1 MNTIMTLLR
10 SQGGLGGLGGG
21 TSSSSG
27 ATTAPGAG
35 GGGGHVPKG
44 GGAGLGGE
52 VGRSDRS
59 SNNKVGGGDAKPEVV
74 VVVEAPMSTLSSGSR
89 SSLRLREG
97 AVTRSGAGGGGM
109 ASSGSVHGALS
120 DGAEGG
126 GGGGAEKGAAAT
138 ASGATSGEVIGGGGG
153 AGFVSGLKTRA
164 GGVSS
169 SGVVSNHVNTGAE
182 VLAVGTI
189 SSSTGGGGRR
199 GRDGA
204 AGVASGTAGG
214 EEEEEDSGARLTS
227 TAGVGETGKE
237 KGDGGVLKDGDAT
250 SYISTKNAVV
260 GGGESGLG
268 DDMEASTMRT
278 VEQTTATTIT
288 ATEQQQQQQQQS
300 VATTTEGETS
310 RVVVVGETVAK
321 SAAPEPTTMGVGGGT
336 GPGSAPLRERSQRRK
351 VVEARMAERALREHN
366 AAIADMNPRVR
377 NVQELIRVEKDRS
390 SAVDPEG
397 VSSRPRRSRK
407 RPVPPGEWESSGFS
421 GGTTRKSKLKETSKD
436 ASPGIDK
443 SPGASTTGGAEED
456 GKAEGRAVEN
466 GKKFRKTSDKAS
478 SVKDINEIGG
488 KEAKKDASDN
498 MGVSL
503 SREEDGAEKPKKGEK
518 GSKEGEG
525 VGEEAKKA
533 RAQALKEEKAKG
545 MADAQGL
552 EEESDEEEDEED
564 EDGEEEEVEEEDYT
578 KLPKDYFE
586 VEAIRKKR
594 VRKGK
599 VEMLIK
605 WKGWPEKANTWEPY
619 ANVAMCTD
627 ILEEFENGLQGV
639 CDGDVSSQ
647 RNRRGKRKFGTYL
660 LHQKR
665 KKKSSANGDGDSQ
678 SPSTAETGE
687 EPNNSTLSKKSQE
700 SESKLNVAF
709 TEERRSERK
718 RRQGT
723 SHNGN
728 VAGSTDK
735 STDIDE
741 ARTVVSDIGDM
752 AKAQGLEPST
762 ANGAMSKV
770 QATVGEQA
778 GAGVR
783 DIETLQERNVD
794 SENLVKSTSMHTSTA
809 RAENG
814 NAIDSTMHEHGAGN
828 VGVNHVD
835 RETSRGNDLAG
846 KMDKSVGSIGT
857 EADTPKTALSKG
869 GGELEGIAK
878 SKNATGTD
886 GNTEKQSELVG
897 HINIAKSDGGGDE
910 HSKLSGMDRYTG
922 AKKRKSG
929 VVKRVRQTLES
940 QEPKQSSTEDKQAA
954 EINNAEQDGKGAASP
969 IAKEGQGQHECR
981 CTSPE
986 SEGVERPVSSSPG
999 WNANSRVPSAVTYIT
1014 QINKAI
1020 SYSNQ
1025 TNNGR
1030 QEVLVLFKASRSDG
1044 VEVVVD
1050 NKFMRDS
1057 YPLLLIDFYEQHLRY
1072 STSQL

>member
-10 SQGGLGGLGGG
+10 SQGGLGRLGSG

-27 ATTAPGAG
+27 VVAIAATGAG
-35 GGGGHVPKG
+35 GGGAHVPS
-44 GGAGLGGE
+44 GAELGGE

-97 AVTRSGAGGGGM
+97 AVTRSGAGGGGGM

-120 DGAEGG
+120 D
-126 GGGGAEKGAAAT
+126 GAEKGAAAT

-153 AGFVSGLKTRA
+153 AGLVSGLKTRA

-169 SGVVSNHVNTGAE
+169 SGVVSNHVNNTGAE

-214 EEEEEDSGARLTS
+214 AEEEEEEEDSGPRLTS
-227 TAGVGETGKE
+227 TARVGETGKE
-237 KGDGGVLKDGDAT
+237 MGDGGVLKDGDAT
-250 SYISTKNAVV
+250 SYISMKNAVVVV

-268 DDMEASTMRT
+268 DDTEASTMRT
-278 VEQTTATTIT
+278 VEQTAATMIT
-288 ATEQQQQQQQQS
+288 ATEQQQQPQQQS

-310 RVVVVGETVAK
+310 GVVVVGETVAK
-321 SAAPEPTTMGVGGGT
+321 SAAHEPTTMGAGGGT

-377 NVQELIRVEKDRS
+377 NVQELIRVEKDSS

-478 SVKDINEIGG
+478 SVKDINEIGA

-525 VGEEAKKA
+525 VGEEVKKA

-552 EEESDEEEDEED
+552 EEESGEEEDEED
-564 EDGEEEEVEEEDYT
+564 EDGEEEEVEEEDYS

-639 CDGDVSSQ
+639 CDGDVFSQ

-665 KKKSSANGDGDSQ
+665 KKKSTSNGDGDSQ

-687 EPNNSTLSKKSQE
+687 EPNNITLSKKSQE

-728 VAGSTDK
+728 VAGSTEK
-735 STDIDE
+735 SADIDE
-741 ARTVVSDIGDM
+741 ARAVVSDIGDI
-752 AKAQGLEPST
+752 AKDQVVEPST
-762 ANGAMSKV
+762 ANGAMCKV

-783 DIETLQERNVD
+783 DIEMLQERNVD

-814 NAIDSTMHEHGAGN
+814 NAVDSTMDKHGAGN

-846 KMDKSVGSIGT
+846 KMDKSLGSIGT

-969 IAKEGQGQHECR
+969 IGKEGQGQHECR

-986 SEGVERPVSSSPG
+986 SEGVERPVSSSLG
-999 WNANSRVPSAVTYIT
+999 WNANSRVPSTVTYIT

-1025 TNNGR
+1025 TNSGR